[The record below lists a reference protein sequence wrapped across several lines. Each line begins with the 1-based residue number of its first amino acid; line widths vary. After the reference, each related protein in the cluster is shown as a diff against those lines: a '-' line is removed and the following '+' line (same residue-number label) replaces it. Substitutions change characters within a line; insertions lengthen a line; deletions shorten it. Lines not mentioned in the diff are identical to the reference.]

1 MEVKTILGK
10 QELII
15 RDFSV
20 GQEKAFRILYE
31 KYAPALRYF
40 AAKYV
45 EEGEVIDDIV
55 QDVFVCLWEKRVDFK
70 TEETIKAFLYKAV
83 KNSCLNFLKHQ
94 EYEWNY
100 AEIIRK
106 KTPVYETESDSVYT
120 LDELYRMLYE
130 TLNKLPDNYRTVF
143 IESFFKGKTHAE
155 IAEELNLSVKSVNRY
170 KQRTLELLRNELK
183 DYLPLLLLFIAS
195 GRA

>member
-1 MEVKTILGK
+1 MGSINEH
-10 QELII
+10 II

-45 EEGEVIDDIV
+45 GEEEVIDDIV

-83 KNSCLNFLKHQ
+83 KNRIG
-94 EYEWNY
+94 E
-100 AEIIRK
+100 
-106 KTPVYETESDSVYT
+106 
-120 LDELYRMLYE
+120 
-130 TLNKLPDNYRTVF
+130 
-143 IESFFKGKTHAE
+143 
-155 IAEELNLSVKSVNRY
+155 
-170 KQRTLELLRNELK
+170 
-183 DYLPLLLLFIAS
+183 
-195 GRA
+195 

>member
-1 MEVKTILGK
+1 MGSINEH
-10 QELII
+10 II

-143 IESFFKGKTHAE
+143 IESFFKGKTHTE

-170 KQRTLELLRNELK
+170 KQRTIELLRNELK

>member
-1 MEVKTILGK
+1 MGSINEH
-10 QELII
+10 II

-83 KNSCLNFLKHQ
+83 KNSCLNTIRHQ
-94 EYEWNY
+94 GVKIVMPKWLSTKKNWNLFG
-100 AEIIRK
+100 IISWK
-106 KTPVYETESDSVYT
+106 P
-120 LDELYRMLYE
+120 
-130 TLNKLPDNYRTVF
+130 NY
-143 IESFFKGKTHAE
+143 S
-155 IAEELNLSVKSVNRY
+155 NY
-170 KQRTLELLRNELK
+170 
-183 DYLPLLLLFIAS
+183 Y
-195 GRA
+195 

>member
-1 MEVKTILGK
+1 MGNINEH
-10 QELII
+10 II

-83 KNSCLNFLKHQ
+83 KNSCLNTIRHQ
-94 EYEWNY
+94 GVKDRY
-100 AEIIRK
+100 AEVALHEEELESFWDHIL
-106 KTPVYETESDSVYT
+106 ETELFELFLGVFNELPPACREVYR
-120 LDELYRMLYE
+120 LSLE
-130 TLNKLPDNYRTVF
+130 
-143 IESFFKGKTHAE
+143 GKKHEE
-155 IAEELNLSVKSVNRY
+155 IAEILQITVNTVKKHKNNANHYMRERLKHILS
-170 KQRTLELLRNELK
+170 LLVLCQF
-183 DYLPLLLLFIAS
+183 P
-195 GRA
+195 

>member
-1 MEVKTILGK
+1 MGSINEH
-10 QELII
+10 II

-45 EEGEVIDDIV
+45 GEEEVIDDIV

-143 IESFFKGKTHAE
+143 IESFFKGKTHTE

-170 KQRTLELLRNELK
+170 KQRTIELLRNELK

>member
-1 MEVKTILGK
+1 MGSINEH
-10 QELII
+10 II

-83 KNSCLNFLKHQ
+83 KNKLNSKYTDSLLFL
-94 EYEWNY
+94 YF
-100 AEIIRK
+100 
-106 KTPVYETESDSVYT
+106 
-120 LDELYRMLYE
+120 YRQR
-130 TLNKLPDNYRTVF
+130 DNYGGKND
-143 IESFFKGKTHAE
+143 IGKTG
-155 IAEELNLSVKSVNRY
+155 
-170 KQRTLELLRNELK
+170 T
-183 DYLPLLLLFIAS
+183 
-195 GRA
+195 

>member
-1 MEVKTILGK
+1 MKISFLRHDKE
-10 QELII
+10 Q
-15 RDFSV
+15 
-20 GQEKAFRILYE
+20 AFKLLYKE
-31 KYAPALRYF
+31 YYAPFCLY
-40 AAKYV
+40 AKRFI
-45 EEGEVIDDIV
+45 EDKETREDIV
-55 QDVFVCLWEKRVDFK
+55 SDVFTSLWDKI
-70 TEETIKAFLYKAV
+70 ETFEIDSDTTLGYIKMCV

-143 IESFFKGKTHAE
+143 IESFFKGKKHTE

-170 KQRTLELLRNELK
+170 KQRTIELLRNELK